1 MRPFIDKLLP
11 SILLLCLTLNA
22 FGQKSAEELL
32 GRLEVNQALYPPED
46 ILSTKSIVLLSVPEV
61 ADRSEWMV
69 LVDELQLFLAEE
81 GIDAVA
87 YIETE
92 LLFSQPNQVSILPK
106 LFKSREIR
114 NVILFTAKNEKSPV
128 FLAMGSYNGEDTF
141 FNKGDA
147 FWARQGPALSVIK
160 DELSAYFKTGA
171 RYRDNLL
178 VNEHPEFF
186 YPEVDLGIVAKSI
199 PPKIASFKVAV
210 EQISEAVYTKPG
222 LASFRFDNFYKR
234 DSFELALRD
243 RGYLIQ
249 ALVMDTTNNISLKDV
264 ARTNQELRRDGF
276 QYELLYV
283 TGPERL
289 VYDWISFPDRPKPT
303 DKVVHKFYLSDLRN
317 NNIYVGKNWD
327 ASADWNTAFESFL
340 AQVSLVIQ
348 ENAN

>member
-1 MRPFIDKLLP
+1 ME
-11 SILLLCLTLNA
+11 S
-22 FGQKSAEELL
+22 LL
-32 GRLEVNQALYPPED
+32 GRLELNQALYPPED

-69 LVDELQLFLAEE
+69 LVDELQQFLADE
-81 GIDAVA
+81 GVDAVA

-92 LLFSQPNQVSILPK
+92 ALFAQPNEVLSIPE
-106 LFKSREIR
+106 LFKSRDVR
-114 NVILFTAKNEKSPV
+114 NIILFTAKNEKTPV
-128 FLAMGSYNGEDTF
+128 FLAIGPYNGESTF

-147 FWARQGPALSVIK
+147 FWAREATGLEGIK
-160 DELSAYFKTGA
+160 DELSAYFKTGTL
-171 RYRDNLL
+171 YRENLL

-186 YPEVDLGIVAKSI
+186 YPEMELGIVAKSI

-210 EQISEAVYTKPG
+210 EQIDKSIYTKPG
-222 LASFRFDNFYKR
+222 LASFRYDNFYKR
-234 DSFELALRD
+234 DSFELALQD
-243 RGYLIQ
+243 RNYLIQ
-249 ALVMDTTNNISLKDV
+249 ELVTDTTNNFSLKEN

-289 VYDWISFPDRPKPT
+289 VYDWISFPNRTTPT

-317 NNIYVGKNWD
+317 NNIYIGKNWD
-327 ASADWNTAFESFL
+327 ASTDWNTAFENFL
-340 AQVSLVIQ
+340 AQIVLVIQ

>member
-22 FGQKSAEELL
+22 FGQKSIEELL
-32 GRLEVNQALYPPED
+32 GRLEVNQALYPPQD
-46 ILSTKSIVLLSVPEV
+46 ILSSKSIVLLSVPEV

-92 LLFSQPNQVSILPK
+92 VLFSQPNQVSTIPE
-106 LFKSREIR
+106 LFKNREIR
-114 NVILFTAKNEKSPV
+114 NVILFTAKNEKAPV
-128 FLAMGSYNGEDTF
+128 FLAMGSYNGEGTF
-141 FNKGDA
+141 FNKGDT
-147 FWARQGPALSVIK
+147 FWARQASELTAIK

-171 RYRDNLL
+171 LYRDNLL

-186 YPEVDLGIVAKSI
+186 YPEVGLGIVAKSI

-210 EQISEAVYTKPG
+210 EQVNKTMYTNPG

-234 DSFELALRD
+234 DSFELALQD
-243 RGYLIQ
+243 RNYLIQ
-249 ALVMDTTNNISLKDV
+249 ALVTDTTNNISLKEI

-276 QYELLYV
+276 QYELLHV
-283 TGPERL
+283 SGPERL
-289 VYDWISFPDRPKPT
+289 VYDWISFPDRPTPT

-327 ASADWNTAFESFL
+327 ASVDWNTAFENFL
-340 AQVSLVIQ
+340 SQIALVIQ

>member
-11 SILLLCLTLNA
+11 SILLFCLTLNA
-22 FGQKSAEELL
+22 FGQNNMEALL
-32 GRLEVNQALYPPED
+32 TRLEVNQALYPPED

-61 ADRSEWMV
+61 ADRSQWMV

-92 LLFSQPNQVSILPK
+92 VLFSQPNQVLVLPEHI
-106 LFKSREIR
+106 KSREIQ
-114 NVILFTAKNEKSPV
+114 NLILFTAKNEKSPV
-128 FLAMGSYNGEDTF
+128 FLAMGPYNGEDTF

-147 FWARQGPALSVIK
+147 FWAREGSNLTGIK

-171 RYRDNLL
+171 LYRDNLL

-186 YPEVDLGIVAKSI
+186 YPEVDLGIVAKSV

-210 EQISEAVYTKPG
+210 EQVNKSMYGNPG
-222 LASFRFDNFYKR
+222 LASFRFDAFYKR
-234 DSFELALRD
+234 DSFALALQD
-243 RGYLIQ
+243 RGYSIQ
-249 ALVMDTTNNISLKDV
+249 ALATDSTNNISLKNV
-264 ARTNQELRRDGF
+264 ASTNQELRRDGF

-283 TGPERL
+283 SGPERL
-289 VYDWISFPDRPKPT
+289 VYDWIAFPDRTKPK
-303 DKVVHKFYLSDLRN
+303 DRVIHKFYLSDLRN

-327 ASADWNTAFESFL
+327 ASTDWNTAFENFL
-340 AQVSLVIQ
+340 GQIALVIQ